1 MEKSKYKL
9 KIDIISDSDTREN
22 TNRFKALFG
31 TSKVKGFVT
40 ENTFKDFTYYLN
52 KITGN
57 NVNISKAV
65 IEKIIGFT
73 QKEDKKKY
81 INIIYSLK
89 IGNDV
94 FKIDVLLSFMYD
106 NLVSENDAKVL
117 VDWIKYYGE

>member
-94 FKIDVLLSFMYD
+94 FKIDVLLSFMYN
-106 NLVSENDAKVL
+106 NLVSENDVKVL

>member
-1 MEKSKYKL
+1 MEKSKYRL

-106 NLVSENDAKVL
+106 NLVSENDAKAL

>member
-40 ENTFKDFTYYLN
+40 ENTFKDFTYHLN
-52 KITGN
+52 EITGN

-94 FKIDVLLSFMYD
+94 FKIDVLLSFMYN
-106 NLVSENDAKVL
+106 NLVSENDVKVL